1 MAKEII
7 DIYIEQGY
15 EYQFSLDFNLFD
27 NSDLESQYTCK
38 FYNSSIGYKT
48 FVDNGSFYYLALT
61 AEDTNKISNNLEEY
75 EVYVTEIISN
85 TSYKLLNGRIHI
97 DKGIK

>member
-38 FYNSSIGYKT
+38 FYNDKIGYKT
-48 FVDNGSFYYLALT
+48 FTNTGSSYSLALT
-61 AEDTNKISNNLEEY
+61 AEDTGKISNNLEEY
-75 EVYVTEIISN
+75 EVYVTEINSGIS
-85 TSYKLLNGRIHI
+85 SKLLSGRIHI

>member
-27 NSDLESQYTCK
+27 NSDLESQFTCK

-48 FVDNGSFYYLALT
+48 FTNTGSSYYLALT
-61 AEDTNKISNNLEEY
+61 AEDTSKISNNLEEY
-75 EVYVTEIISN
+75 EVYVTEINSSIS
-85 TSYKLLNGRIHI
+85 SKLLSGRIHI
-97 DKGIK
+97 DKGLR

>member
-27 NSDLESQYTCK
+27 DSDLESEYTCK
-38 FYNSSIGYKT
+38 FYNDNIGYKT
-48 FVDNGSFYYLALT
+48 FTNTGSSYYLVLT
-61 AEDTNKISNNLEEY
+61 AEDTGKISSNLEEY
-75 EVYVTEIISN
+75 EVYVTERNSGIS
-85 TSYKLLNGRIHI
+85 SKLLSGRIHI
-97 DKGIK
+97 DRKIR

>member
-1 MAKEII
+1 MAKEIL

-27 NSDLESQYTCK
+27 NSDLESQFTCK

-48 FVDNGSFYYLALT
+48 FTNIGSSYSLALT
-61 AEDTNKISNNLEEY
+61 AEDTGKISNNLEVY
-75 EVYVTEIISN
+75 EVYVTEIATGIS
-85 TSYKLLNGRIHI
+85 SKLLNGRIII
-97 DKGIK
+97 DRKIR